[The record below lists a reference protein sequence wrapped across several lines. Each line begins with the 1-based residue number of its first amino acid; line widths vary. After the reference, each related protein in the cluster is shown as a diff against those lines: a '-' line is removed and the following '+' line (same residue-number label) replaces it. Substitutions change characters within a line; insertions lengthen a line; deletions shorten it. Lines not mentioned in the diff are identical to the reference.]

1 MRQHVNPLSNFF
13 KDIKPIPPLNEIFL
27 NPDKPL
33 HIDIGSGSG
42 EFLINLA
49 MQNKYWNYLG
59 LEIRE
64 KLVLNAKSKID
75 KESIENLF
83 FVFGNANNLIE
94 DCIGKFNKDVL
105 KSVSFNFPDPWFKK
119 RHHKRRVIQPEL
131 IDNISQLMTSGGL
144 IYIKSDVAE
153 LFTYMDLSIIKSSDF
168 ISYNNKNNA
177 SSRCYNPNNSKTNR
191 EKYVIQRNLQ
201 IYERIYQKI

>member
-75 KESIENLF
+75 QESIENLF

-153 LFTYMDLSIIKSSDF
+153 LFTYMDLNIIKSSDF
-168 ISYNNKNNA
+168 MSYNNENNE
-177 SSRCYNPNNSKTNR
+177 SSCRYNPNNSKTNR